1 MMIKRK
7 DMRSAGNLDVNF
19 GGAHIPTQERVEKR
33 QTGDFYIKSA
43 TFMGIS
49 SICVE

>member
-1 MMIKRK
+1 MQTLPSHLHLHTTPLLPSYKHIAVFY
-7 DMRSAGNLDVNF
+7 MR
-19 GGAHIPTQERVEKR
+19 
-33 QTGDFYIKSA
+33 SA